1 MIGMIIFG
9 TLADMIGRNAA
20 GIMTSLC
27 MLGGVTVMAF
37 SKYLPTVGSLSRCL
51 NLAYKF
57 APHLTVDS
65 PKYNT
70 LFLVWR

>member
-37 SKYLPTVGSLSRCL
+37 SKYLSAVGIFILLFELSLYICTSS
-51 NLAYKF
+51 Y
-57 APHLTVDS
+57 S
-65 PKYNT
+65 G
-70 LFLVWR
+70 